1 MRRMFETII
10 IGAGPA
16 GLSAAR
22 ILQHKQKVL
31 VLDEYFHAGGRLLG
45 QLYEDE
51 MGKAWNSLEVAEQMS
66 RDTEDNTKTRA
77 GTSVYN
83 VEVDGT
89 YTVYT
94 TSGIFESRH
103 LIIATGA
110 REKATPLP
118 GWDRPGVMTVGAA
131 QVLTNFSRVR
141 PGNRGV

>member
-1 MRRMFETII
+1 MRRMFDTII

-45 QLYEDE
+45 QPYEE
-51 MGKAWNSLEVAEQMS
+51 AKGRWCNGLEVAEQLI
-66 RDTEDNTKTRA
+66 RDTQDNTETRLR
-77 GTSVYN
+77 TSVYT

-103 LIIATGA
+103 LIIATVA
-110 REKATPLP
+110 REKSPPPPTPDLAGIMP
-118 GWDRPGVMTVGAA
+118 
-131 QVLTNFSRVR
+131 
-141 PGNRGV
+141 

>member
-1 MRRMFETII
+1 MFDTII

-45 QLYEDE
+45 QLYEE
-51 MGKAWNSLEVAEQMS
+51 EKGKWWNGLEVAEQLI
-66 RDTEDNTKTRA
+66 RDTQDNTETRLR
-77 GTSVYN
+77 TSVYN

-94 TSGIFESRH
+94 TSGIFESRQIGRAH
-103 LIIATGA
+103 
-110 REKATPLP
+110 
-118 GWDRPGVMTVGAA
+118 V
-131 QVLTNFSRVR
+131 
-141 PGNRGV
+141 